1 MAHVKVDSDELAK
14 IKHARTLA
22 RELSSAI
29 QDLASM
35 GITVEIETL
44 VHQMLGEP
52 PAPRIF
58 LSLSVAVGKVEIE

>member
-1 MAHVKVDSDELAK
+1 MAHVQMSIDEVAKVK
-14 IKHARTLA
+14 KARTLA

-44 VHQMLGEP
+44 VHQILGEP